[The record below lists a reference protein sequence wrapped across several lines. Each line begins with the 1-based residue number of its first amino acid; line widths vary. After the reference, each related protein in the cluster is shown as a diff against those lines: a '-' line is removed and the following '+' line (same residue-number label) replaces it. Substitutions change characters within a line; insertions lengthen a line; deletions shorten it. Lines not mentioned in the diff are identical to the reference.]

1 MAFDPA
7 TQRGRLR
14 EFSLQLAERLKA
26 APARAA
32 QPMRLAVHIGG
43 AAYLLPME
51 MAGEIVPVPT
61 IAPVPWTQ
69 PWFRGL
75 ANVRGRLIG
84 VIDLMHFAG
93 REPLAPQQAQQ
104 LLVLGE
110 ALKHNAG
117 ILVTR
122 AFGLRNLNELEPLDA
137 GDGPAAPWE
146 VSRWRD
152 LDGAVL
158 TELDL
163 PALVASDR
171 FAAIGT

>member
-7 TQRGRLR
+7 THRGKLR

-32 QPMRLAVHIGG
+32 QPMRLAVHIGS

-51 MAGEIVPVPT
+51 MAGEIVPVPA

-84 VIDLMHFAG
+84 VVDLMHFAG
-93 REPLAPQQAQQ
+93 RGALAPQQALQ
-104 LLVLGE
+104 LLVLGD
-110 ALKHNAG
+110 ALKLNTG

-122 AFGLRNLNELEPLDA
+122 AFGLRNLNELEPQDA
-137 GDGPAAPWE
+137 GGEPLAAWE
-146 VSRWRD
+146 VGRWRD
-152 LDGAVL
+152 LNGAVL

-163 PALVASDR
+163 PQLVSSDR
-171 FAAIGT
+171 FAAIGA